1 MSNITLTIPNDDH
14 IALRAFG
21 KALEEMALAH
31 GAEPRKTVGELSY
44 KLNID
49 TSEALERLNGAT
61 GELMQAAPH
70 MLDELRFEGEEL
82 QGKRKEPE
90 IDTTA
95 QQVES
100 LATIKPFEER
110 LELLDKAL
118 SKETPESL
126 AEKLQSYNLGPTTDP
141 TGIPWDERIHS
152 ASKALN
158 ADGTWRLRR
167 KPKDMDE
174 AEWATFV
181 ETVKLELSHAM
192 ESFDEQV
199 IMEEDSLQRP
209 LCGIDP
215 AHETIE
221 PPVTPPGDDFHT
233 DAGVVSEQTV
243 AGIPPL
249 PVPPPTDDWQS
260 EVTHPETGDLCSV
273 CMKPQFSSP
282 SGVTCENGHGGA
294 PAYEKPVPPPV
305 VVAPPVPVQAALS
318 EGIARYGDAMS
329 ELAKN
334 DGNVQWDF
342 PRLMTFLTERHGKID
357 VATVN
362 TLLAQDGMSS
372 VQELN
377 AHPDKIGPFV
387 ARVKAH
393 LGE

>member
-31 GAEPRKTVGELSY
+31 GAEPVQLQTYCNVTMNDEQNDLLRQKLKNVLGEPRDG
-44 KLNID
+44 NID
-49 TSEALERLNGAT
+49 VTRAMVE
-61 GELMQAAPH
+61 QCAPI
-70 MLDELRFEGEEL
+70 
-82 QGKRKEPE
+82 

-100 LATIKPFEER
+100 LATNVVDREVHFDNPAPQVS
-110 LELLDKAL
+110 DA
-118 SKETPESL
+118 
-126 AEKLQSYNLGPTTDP
+126 TTDS
-141 TGIPWDERIHS
+141 TGTPWDERIHS
-152 ASKALN
+152 TSKALN

-174 AEWATFV
+174 AEWAATVQKVQDELRFSADGLTISVASAPHDADPDTIPKDEFKEVTGFV
-181 ETVKLELSHAM
+181 
-192 ESFDEQV
+192 
-199 IMEEDSLQRP
+199 
-209 LCGIDP
+209 
-215 AHETIE
+215 E

-233 DAGVVSEQTV
+233 DADVVTEQTV

-249 PVPPPTDDWQS
+249 PVPPP
-260 EVTHPETGDLCSV
+260 
-273 CMKPQFSSP
+273 
-282 SGVTCENGHGGA
+282 
-294 PAYEKPVPPPV
+294 V
-305 VVAPPVPVQAALS
+305 VVAPPVT
-318 EGIARYGDAMS
+318 E
-329 ELAKN
+329 
-334 DGNVQWDF
+334 WDF

-357 VATVN
+357 VTTVN
-362 TLLAQDGMSS
+362 TLLAQDGMLS

>member
-1 MSNITLTIPNDDH
+1 MGNITLTIPNDDH

-31 GAEPRKTVGELSY
+31 GAEPRKTVGKLSY

-49 TSEALERLNGAT
+49 TSEATAALERLRTTA
-61 GELMQAAPH
+61 
-70 MLDELRFEGEEL
+70 EEF
-82 QGKRKEPE
+82 QPE

-100 LATIKPFEER
+100 LAVSVEANGATY
-110 LELLDKAL
+110 
-118 SKETPESL
+118 ETD
-126 AEKLQSYNLGPTTDP
+126 LGSDNPQPAPVADS
-141 TGIPWDERIHS
+141 TGTPWDERIHS

-174 AEWATFV
+174 AEWTAFV
-181 ETVKLELSHAM
+181 ESVKGELHTQTPVM
-192 ESFDEQV
+192 TN
-199 IMEEDSLQRP
+199 EEVKTPNPVEIGEPTREEVDNV
-209 LCGIDP
+209 
-215 AHETIE
+215 E

-233 DAGVVSEQTV
+233 DAGVVTEQTV
-243 AGIPPL
+243 VGIPPI
-249 PVPPPTDDWQS
+249 
-260 EVTHPETGDLCSV
+260 
-273 CMKPQFSSP
+273 
-282 SGVTCENGHGGA
+282 
-294 PAYEKPVPPPV
+294 PVPPPV
-305 VVAPPVPVQAALS
+305 VVAPPVPEVTT
-318 EGIARYGDAMS
+318 
-329 ELAKN
+329 
-334 DGNVQWDF
+334 WDF

-362 TLLAQDGMSS
+362 TLLAQDGMLS

>member
-49 TSEALERLNGAT
+49 ASEATAALERLNGAT
-61 GELMQAAPH
+61 GELMQAAPQ
-70 MLDELRFEGEEL
+70 MMG
-82 QGKRKEPE
+82 EPE
-90 IDTTA
+90 VDTTA

-100 LATIKPFEER
+100 LAAPMVDDEEQ
-110 LELLDKAL
+110 A
-118 SKETPESL
+118 S
-126 AEKLQSYNLGPTTDP
+126 PTTTDS
-141 TGIPWDERIHS
+141 TGTPWDERIHS
-152 ASKALN
+152 TSKALN

-174 AEWATFV
+174 LEWSEYVSMIKADLQYPV
-181 ETVKLELSHAM
+181 ECGGEGEEIGEPTREEVDELIEASNKM
-192 ESFDEQV
+192 
-199 IMEEDSLQRP
+199 L
-209 LCGIDP
+209 
-215 AHETIE
+215 E

-233 DAGVVSEQTV
+233 DANVVTEQTV
-243 AGIPPL
+243 VGIPPL
-249 PVPPPTDDWQS
+249 
-260 EVTHPETGDLCSV
+260 
-273 CMKPQFSSP
+273 
-282 SGVTCENGHGGA
+282 
-294 PAYEKPVPPPV
+294 PVPPPV
-305 VVAPPVPVQAALS
+305 VVAPPVPEFDDSVPFPPSGTVSPTLERMA
-318 EGIARYGDAMS
+318 DHTT
-329 ELAKN
+329 
-334 DGNVQWDF
+334 WDF

>member
-21 KALEEMALAH
+21 KALIEIASAKEGH
-31 GAEPRKTVGELSY
+31 PPVISTDVE
-44 KLNID
+44 
-49 TSEALERLNGAT
+49 ERLRVAT
-61 GELMQAAPH
+61 ERLQQAATN
-70 MLDELRFEGEEL
+70 MMGDLRFEGEEL
-82 QGKRKEPE
+82 HGKRKEPE
-90 IDTTA
+90 VDTTA

-100 LATIKPFEER
+100 LATNVVDREVYF
-110 LELLDKAL
+110 DN
-118 SKETPESL
+118 L
-126 AEKLQSYNLGPTTDP
+126 APQVSDAATDS
-141 TGIPWDERIHS
+141 TGTPWDERIHS

-174 AEWATFV
+174 AEWAALIESVKGELHTQTPAMTDEEVKALEHV
-181 ETVKLELSHAM
+181 EIGEPTREEVDELIEASNKM
-192 ESFDEQV
+192 
-199 IMEEDSLQRP
+199 L
-209 LCGIDP
+209 
-215 AHETIE
+215 E

-233 DAGVVSEQTV
+233 DAGVVTEQTV

-249 PVPPPTDDWQS
+249 PVPPP
-260 EVTHPETGDLCSV
+260 
-273 CMKPQFSSP
+273 
-282 SGVTCENGHGGA
+282 
-294 PAYEKPVPPPV
+294 PV
-305 VVAPPVPVQAALS
+305 VVAPPVPEVT
-318 EGIARYGDAMS
+318 EW
-329 ELAKN
+329 E
-334 DGNVQWDF
+334 F

-362 TLLAQDGMSS
+362 TLLAQDGILS

>member
-31 GAEPRKTVGELSY
+31 GAEPRKTTVGELSY

-49 TSEALERLNGAT
+49 TSEATAALERLRTTA
-61 GELMQAAPH
+61 
-70 MLDELRFEGEEL
+70 EEF
-82 QGKRKEPE
+82 QPE

-100 LATIKPFEER
+100 LGATHIITEQKLVGDPIPLGDGNFSQGYVATIEEI
-110 LELLDKAL
+110 A
-118 SKETPESL
+118 
-126 AEKLQSYNLGPTTDP
+126 DP
-141 TGIPWDERIHS
+141 TDSTGTLWDERIHS
-152 ASKALN
+152 TSKALN

-174 AEWATFV
+174 AEWAAFV
-181 ETVKLELSHAM
+181 ESVKGELHTQTPVMTDEEVNVLESV
-192 ESFDEQV
+192 EIGEPTR
-199 IMEEDSLQRP
+199 EEV
-209 LCGIDP
+209 
-215 AHETIE
+215 E

-233 DAGVVSEQTV
+233 DTGVVTEQTV

-249 PVPPPTDDWQS
+249 PVPPP
-260 EVTHPETGDLCSV
+260 VTTATLE
-273 CMKPQFSSP
+273 MQ
-282 SGVTCENGHGGA
+282 
-294 PAYEKPVPPPV
+294 VPPPPHV
-305 VVAPPVPVQAALS
+305 VPVTV
-318 EGIARYGDAMS
+318 D
-329 ELAKN
+329 
-334 DGNVQWDF
+334 VQWDF

-362 TLLAQDGMSS
+362 TLLAQDGMLS

>member
-49 TSEALERLNGAT
+49 TSEATAAAE
-61 GELMQAAPH
+61 EMQQVVPQ
-70 MLDELRFEGEEL
+70 MVN
-82 QGKRKEPE
+82 EPE
-90 IDTTA
+90 IDTTP

-100 LATIKPFEER
+100 LAAPMGDDEEQ
-110 LELLDKAL
+110 AP
-118 SKETPESL
+118 S
-126 AEKLQSYNLGPTTDP
+126 TTDS
-141 TGIPWDERIHS
+141 TGTPWDERIHS
-152 ASKALN
+152 TSKVLN

-174 AEWATFV
+174 TEWAAFV
-181 ETVKLELSHAM
+181 ESVKGELHTQTPVMTDEEVKTLEPV
-192 ESFDEQV
+192 EIGEPTQEEVDEASNK
-199 IMEEDSLQRP
+199 M
-209 LCGIDP
+209 
-215 AHETIE
+215 IE

-233 DAGVVSEQTV
+233 DAGVLTEQTV
-243 AGIPPL
+243 VGIPPI
-249 PVPPPTDDWQS
+249 
-260 EVTHPETGDLCSV
+260 
-273 CMKPQFSSP
+273 
-282 SGVTCENGHGGA
+282 
-294 PAYEKPVPPPV
+294 PVPPPV
-305 VVAPPVPVQAALS
+305 VVAPPVPGVT
-318 EGIARYGDAMS
+318 E
-329 ELAKN
+329 
-334 DGNVQWDF
+334 WDF

-362 TLLAQDGMSS
+362 TLLAQDGISS

>member
-31 GAEPRKTVGELSY
+31 GAEPMEETLVRARVGEEEIEYLTR
-44 KLNID
+44 D
-49 TSEALERLNGAT
+49 AVAARLRVT
-61 GELMQAAPH
+61 TEELQQAAPR
-70 MLDELRFEGEEL
+70 MIQELRFEGEEL
-82 QGKRKEPE
+82 HGKRKEPE
-90 IDTTA
+90 VDSTA

-100 LATIKPFEER
+100 LSNKREEFEQIVDDVKVAASEF
-110 LELLDKAL
+110 LNVPSHVLTGQEAP
-118 SKETPESL
+118 S
-126 AEKLQSYNLGPTTDP
+126 TTDK
-141 TGIPWDERIHS
+141 TGTPWDERIHS

-174 AEWATFV
+174 LEWSDYVSMIKADLQYPV
-181 ETVKLELSHAM
+181 ECGGQGEEIGEPTREEVDELIQASNKM
-192 ESFDEQV
+192 
-199 IMEEDSLQRP
+199 L
-209 LCGIDP
+209 
-215 AHETIE
+215 E
-221 PPVTPPGDDFHT
+221 PPVTPLGDDFHT
-233 DAGVVSEQTV
+233 DANVVTEQTV

-249 PVPPPTDDWQS
+249 PVPPP
-260 EVTHPETGDLCSV
+260 
-273 CMKPQFSSP
+273 
-282 SGVTCENGHGGA
+282 
-294 PAYEKPVPPPV
+294 PV
-305 VVAPPVPVQAALS
+305 VVAPPVPEVA
-318 EGIARYGDAMS
+318 E
-329 ELAKN
+329 
-334 DGNVQWDF
+334 WDF

>member
-31 GAEPRKTVGELSY
+31 GAEPRKTT
-44 KLNID
+44 ID
-49 TSEALERLNGAT
+49 TSETLERLRAAT
-61 GELMQAAPH
+61 
-70 MLDELRFEGEEL
+70 EEP
-82 QGKRKEPE
+82 QMVNEPE
-90 IDTTA
+90 VDTTA

-100 LATIKPFEER
+100 LATPTGDDEEQ
-110 LELLDKAL
+110 
-118 SKETPESL
+118 TP
-126 AEKLQSYNLGPTTDP
+126 PTTDS
-141 TGIPWDERIHS
+141 TGTPWDERIHS

-174 AEWATFV
+174 EEWAATIQRV
-181 ETVKLELSHAM
+181 QDELRFPQEPVPVTPSG
-192 ESFDEQV
+192 EEPCIDEGCDHHGTPHICV
-199 IMEEDSLQRP
+199 TP
-209 LCGIDP
+209 
-215 AHETIE
+215 E

-233 DAGVVSEQTV
+233 DAGVVTEQTV
-243 AGIPPL
+243 AGIPPI
-249 PVPPPTDDWQS
+249 
-260 EVTHPETGDLCSV
+260 
-273 CMKPQFSSP
+273 
-282 SGVTCENGHGGA
+282 
-294 PAYEKPVPPPV
+294 PVPPPV
-305 VVAPPVPVQAALS
+305 VVVPPVPEVT
-318 EGIARYGDAMS
+318 
-329 ELAKN
+329 
-334 DGNVQWDF
+334 VWDF

-387 ARVKAH
+387 ARVKVH

>member
-31 GAEPRKTVGELSY
+31 GAEPRKTVGEISY
-44 KLNID
+44 KSNID
-49 TSEALERLNGAT
+49 TSEATAALERLNVAADD
-61 GELMQAAPH
+61 LSRAAPQ
-70 MLDELRFEGEEL
+70 MVG
-82 QGKRKEPE
+82 EPE

-100 LATIKPFEER
+100 LAVPMGDNEEQV
-110 LELLDKAL
+110 L
-118 SKETPESL
+118 
-126 AEKLQSYNLGPTTDP
+126 PTTDS
-141 TGIPWDERIHS
+141 TGTPWDERIHS
-152 ASKALN
+152 ASTALK

-174 AEWATFV
+174 AEWAALV
-181 ETVKLELSHAM
+181 ETVKGELHTQTPVMTDEEVEALEPV
-192 ESFDEQV
+192 EIGDPTR
-199 IMEEDSLQRP
+199 EEVD
-209 LCGIDP
+209 DV
-215 AHETIE
+215 E

-233 DAGVVSEQTV
+233 DADVVTEQTV

-249 PVPPPTDDWQS
+249 PVPPP
-260 EVTHPETGDLCSV
+260 
-273 CMKPQFSSP
+273 
-282 SGVTCENGHGGA
+282 
-294 PAYEKPVPPPV
+294 V
-305 VVAPPVPVQAALS
+305 VVAPPVT
-318 EGIARYGDAMS
+318 E
-329 ELAKN
+329 
-334 DGNVQWDF
+334 WDF

-362 TLLAQDGMSS
+362 TLLAQDGLASL
-372 VQELN
+372 QELN

>member
-31 GAEPRKTVGELSY
+31 GAPLQLKINE
-44 KLNID
+44 
-49 TSEALERLNGAT
+49 EALSKALD
-61 GELMQAAPH
+61 ELQQAAPR
-70 MLDELRFEGEEL
+70 MMQVLRCEDEEL
-82 QGKRKEPE
+82 QDKRKEPE
-90 IDTTA
+90 VDTTA

-100 LATIKPFEER
+100 LAQ
-110 LELLDKAL
+110 DA
-118 SKETPESL
+118 ETL
-126 AEKLQSYNLGPTTDP
+126 AEKLNRLFIDDGDITPTTDS
-141 TGIPWDERIHS
+141 TGTPWDERIHS

-174 AEWATFV
+174 MEWSDYVSMIKADLQYPV
-181 ETVKLELSHAM
+181 ECGGEG
-192 ESFDEQV
+192 
-199 IMEEDSLQRP
+199 EEIGEPTR
-209 LCGIDP
+209 
-215 AHETIE
+215 EEVE
-221 PPVTPPGDDFHT
+221 PPVTPPGDDYHT
-233 DAGVVSEQTV
+233 DADVVTEQTV

-249 PVPPPTDDWQS
+249 PVPPP
-260 EVTHPETGDLCSV
+260 
-273 CMKPQFSSP
+273 
-282 SGVTCENGHGGA
+282 
-294 PAYEKPVPPPV
+294 V
-305 VVAPPVPVQAALS
+305 VVAPPVPEVT
-318 EGIARYGDAMS
+318 E
-329 ELAKN
+329 
-334 DGNVQWDF
+334 WDF

-362 TLLAQDGMSS
+362 MLLAQDGMLS

>member
-49 TSEALERLNGAT
+49 TSEATAALERLNGVT
-61 GELMQAAPH
+61 GELMQAAPQ
-70 MLDELRFEGEEL
+70 MMG
-82 QGKRKEPE
+82 EPE
-90 IDTTA
+90 VDTTA

-100 LATIKPFEER
+100 LAAPMGDDEEQ
-110 LELLDKAL
+110 AP
-118 SKETPESL
+118 S
-126 AEKLQSYNLGPTTDP
+126 TTDS
-141 TGIPWDERIHS
+141 TGTPWDERIHS
-152 ASKALN
+152 TSKVLN

-174 AEWATFV
+174 LEWAAFV
-181 ETVKLELSHAM
+181 ESVKGELHTQTPVMTDEEVKTLDPLEIG
-192 ESFDEQV
+192 EPTR
-199 IMEEDSLQRP
+199 EEV
-209 LCGIDP
+209 
-215 AHETIE
+215 E

-233 DAGVVSEQTV
+233 DAGVVTEQTV
-243 AGIPPL
+243 VGIPPI
-249 PVPPPTDDWQS
+249 
-260 EVTHPETGDLCSV
+260 
-273 CMKPQFSSP
+273 
-282 SGVTCENGHGGA
+282 
-294 PAYEKPVPPPV
+294 PVPPPV
-305 VVAPPVPVQAALS
+305 VVAPPVPEVT
-318 EGIARYGDAMS
+318 E
-329 ELAKN
+329 
-334 DGNVQWDF
+334 WDF

>member
-49 TSEALERLNGAT
+49 TSEALERLNAAT

-82 QGKRKEPE
+82 HGKRKEPE
-90 IDTTA
+90 VDTTA

-100 LATIKPFEER
+100 LSGADNDSPIITVNPTCH
-110 LELLDKAL
+110 AL
-118 SKETPESL
+118 SNEE
-126 AEKLQSYNLGPTTDP
+126 LQERGFDS
-141 TGIPWDERIHS
+141 TGTPWDERIHS

-158 ADGTWRLRR
+158 SDGTWRLRR

-174 AEWATFV
+174 LEWSDYVSMIKADLQYPV
-181 ETVKLELSHAM
+181 ECGGEGEEIGEPTSE
-192 ESFDEQV
+192 EIDEWEKSKQP
-199 IMEEDSLQRP
+199 DYLP
-209 LCGIDP
+209 
-215 AHETIE
+215 E

-233 DAGVVSEQTV
+233 DTSVVTEQTV

-249 PVPPPTDDWQS
+249 PVPPP
-260 EVTHPETGDLCSV
+260 
-273 CMKPQFSSP
+273 
-282 SGVTCENGHGGA
+282 
-294 PAYEKPVPPPV
+294 V
-305 VVAPPVPVQAALS
+305 VVAPPVT
-318 EGIARYGDAMS
+318 E
-329 ELAKN
+329 
-334 DGNVQWDF
+334 WDF

-357 VATVN
+357 VTTVN

>member
-31 GAEPRKTVGELSY
+31 SAEPRKTTV
-44 KLNID
+44 D
-49 TSEALERLNGAT
+49 TSEATAVT
-61 GELMQAAPH
+61 
-70 MLDELRFEGEEL
+70 DELV
-82 QGKRKEPE
+82 QSAPQMMNEPE

-100 LATIKPFEER
+100 LVPRDGRGIEVTREMVELATPVM
-110 LELLDKAL
+110 
-118 SKETPESL
+118 
-126 AEKLQSYNLGPTTDP
+126 GH
-141 TGIPWDERIHS
+141 GIATCDVNGTPWDERIHS
-152 ASKALN
+152 TSKALN

-174 AEWATFV
+174 AEWAKYI
-181 ETVKLELSHAM
+181 EAVKTDVTDVNDDSWDTDRRPGSGGNGGVGIG
-192 ESFDEQV
+192 ESD
-199 IMEEDSLQRP
+199 D
-209 LCGIDP
+209 
-215 AHETIE
+215 IE

-233 DAGVVSEQTV
+233 DTDVVTEQTV

-249 PVPPPTDDWQS
+249 PVPPP
-260 EVTHPETGDLCSV
+260 
-273 CMKPQFSSP
+273 
-282 SGVTCENGHGGA
+282 
-294 PAYEKPVPPPV
+294 V
-305 VVAPPVPVQAALS
+305 VVAPPVPEVT
-318 EGIARYGDAMS
+318 E
-329 ELAKN
+329 
-334 DGNVQWDF
+334 WDF

>member
-1 MSNITLTIPNDDH
+1 MTNIITLTIPNDDH

-31 GAEPRKTVGELSY
+31 GAEPVEETLVRARVGEEEIEYLTR
-44 KLNID
+44 D
-49 TSEALERLNGAT
+49 AVAARLRVAT
-61 GELMQAAPH
+61 EELQQAAPR
-70 MLDELRFEGEEL
+70 MMQELRIDGTAEIH
-82 QGKRKEPE
+82 GKRKEPE
-90 IDTTA
+90 VDTTA

-100 LATIKPFEER
+100 LTTNVVDREVYFNNPASPVRAAAT
-110 LELLDKAL
+110 D
-118 SKETPESL
+118 S
-126 AEKLQSYNLGPTTDP
+126 
-141 TGIPWDERIHS
+141 TGTPWDERIHS
-152 ASKALN
+152 TSKALN

-174 AEWATFV
+174 AEWADYIN
-181 ETVKLELSHAM
+181 ETLYEIKPATTSAGKDIDKLISE
-192 ESFDEQV
+192 
-199 IMEEDSLQRP
+199 
-209 LCGIDP
+209 IDT
-215 AHETIE
+215 AGTHGEGLGGIE

-233 DAGVVSEQTV
+233 DAGVVTEQTV

-249 PVPPPTDDWQS
+249 PVPPPTNDWKS
-260 EVTHPETGDLCSV
+260 EVTHPENGDLCSV

-294 PAYEKPVPPPV
+294 PAYEKPVSPPV
-305 VVAPPVPVQAALS
+305 VVAPPVT
-318 EGIARYGDAMS
+318 E
-329 ELAKN
+329 
-334 DGNVQWDF
+334 WDF